1 MQEPNYLSQAPRRL
15 ASVHLVRAR
24 LTSSIFSITRQA
36 HGIKHLLQSLMRDS
50 LSSTVR
56 LKLSRQLLHDE
67 IKDVDDKSSKL
78 GGYVSF

>member
-56 LKLSRQLLHDE
+56 LKLSRRRRLLSRRAVAE
-67 IKDVDDKSSKL
+67 IASRVSS
-78 GGYVSF
+78 VAT